1 MNFWTRL
8 EALVRDFQ
16 FASRLLVRRPLFAA
30 AVILTVGIGVG
41 ANTAVVSVL
50 ETVLL
55 NPLGLRHADPVMVAR
70 TQFAKLGLF
79 HAHTSGVEFREL
91 QSFTDTFS
99 AVAAMEGREWT
110 WLADG
115 EASRLVG
122 QAVTADFFRAFGEHP
137 TLGRFFA
144 ADDGEY
150 NVVLSGDVWRSRF
163 GADASAVRRTI
174 VLDGRSYAIIGV
186 APDSFRFP
194 ARAQIWIPL
203 KLDPKRLLDSERGH
217 NVNLTVLARRND
229 GVSEAQAVDRVKR
242 YVGGLKSADA
252 VQGGE
257 ISKYDYDIELSSLGR
272 YVAGDLRRPLLL
284 LWGAALVVL
293 VTGCANIAGLLLT
306 RTSQRRHEIAI
317 RIAMGASAGQ
327 VMRQLLTESVL
338 LCAMGGVA
346 GLVGAAVALPMLNW
360 MTIPG
365 AEMLPLASIDFRLIL
380 YGMALALASGLLAGL
395 APAIQLLQRSQSF
408 LLARGRQRRFQD
420 VLVAA
425 EVCGAFVMIVV
436 TVLLLRS
443 LWAVERIE
451 LGFDADGVSTA
462 FFIKPDDSGFY
473 KRLLTSLYSS
483 PGVQSAA
490 LANPIPFADTGVVS
504 GFAIK
509 NREQPSGLLGQAQGV
524 QITPDYFR
532 TLHIPLLRGRNL
544 DSSDTAGSALV
555 CVIDSTLAEQSF
567 PGQDPI
573 GQEIAMFKGWARI
586 VGVVGA
592 IRGST
597 LEEGSRKTVYYSIDQ
612 IPFFPYAAVVVRS
625 SGPAHALIRAAV
637 RQANPAVP
645 VYDVKLLNE
654 RLGETLG
661 LRRAVVLLLSV
672 FGAISLLL
680 AIVGVYGVIA
690 QIVSDRTREI
700 GIRIA
705 LGARRAH
712 ILSHFMQQGLRAGVV
727 GLILGLVVVNYAQRW
742 FAGMLYR
749 VKAFDPA
756 TLSSAIVG
764 VLAVLAIAVWWPAR
778 RAAGIDPQQA
788 LRHE

>member
-1 MNFWTRL
+1 M
-8 EALVRDFQ
+8 RDIR

-79 HAHTSGVEFREL
+79 HAQTSGVEFREL
-91 QSFTDTFS
+91 QSFTDAFS

-122 QAVTADFFRAFGEHP
+122 QAVSADFFRVFDEHP
-137 TLGRFFA
+137 ALGRFFA
-144 ADDGEY
+144 AEDSEY
-150 NVVLSGDVWRSRF
+150 NVVLSDDVWRSRF
-163 GADASAVRRTI
+163 GADASVVSRTI
-174 VLDGRSYAIIGV
+174 VLNGRSYAIIAV

-203 KLDPKRLLDSERGH
+203 KLDPKRLLDSERGR
-217 NVNLTVLARRND
+217 NVNLTVFARRNY

-242 YVGGLKSADA
+242 YVDGLKSADA
-252 VQGGE
+252 LQGGE

-306 RTSQRRHEIAI
+306 RASERRREIAI
-317 RIAMGASAGQ
+317 RIALGASAGQ
-327 VMRQLLTESVL
+327 VIRQLLTESLL
-338 LCAMGGVA
+338 LCALGGVA
-346 GLVGAAVALPMLNW
+346 GLAMAAVALPMLNR

-365 AEMLPLASIDFRLIL
+365 AEMLPLASINSRLLL
-380 YGMALALASGLLAGL
+380 YGMALALASGLLSGL
-395 APAIQLLQRSQSF
+395 VPAIQLLHRSQCF
-408 LLARGRQRRFQD
+408 QLARGRQRRFQD

-425 EVCGAFVMIVV
+425 EVCGAFAMIVV

-462 FFIKPDDSGFY
+462 FLIKPQDDSGFY
-473 KRLLTSLYSS
+473 KRLLTALHSS

-509 NREQPSGLLGQAQGV
+509 NRDQPSGLLGQAQGV
-524 QITPDYFR
+524 QITGDYFR

-555 CVIDSTLAEQSF
+555 CVIDSTLAEESF

-573 GQEIAMFKGWARI
+573 GQEITMFKGWARI

-612 IPFFPYAAVVVRS
+612 ILFFPYAAVVVRS

-654 RLGETLG
+654 RLRETLG
-661 LRRAVVLLLSV
+661 IRRAVVLLLSI

-680 AIVGVYGVIA
+680 AILGVYGVIA
-690 QIVSDRTREI
+690 QVVSDRTREI

-705 LGARRAH
+705 LGARRAQ

-727 GLILGLVVVNYAQRW
+727 GLILGLVLVNYAQRW
-742 FAGMLYR
+742 FAGMLYQVR
-749 VKAFDPA
+749 AYDPA

-764 VLAVLAIAVWWPAR
+764 VLTVLVVAVWWPAR
-778 RAAGIDPQQA
+778 RAAGIDPQRA